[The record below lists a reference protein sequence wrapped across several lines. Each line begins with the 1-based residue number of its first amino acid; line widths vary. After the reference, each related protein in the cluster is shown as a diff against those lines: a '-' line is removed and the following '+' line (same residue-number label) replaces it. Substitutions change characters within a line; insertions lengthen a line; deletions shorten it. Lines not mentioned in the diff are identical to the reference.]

1 MLLDALLIFGYAL
14 VCIASLAFKQCRMAA
29 FIGLAFMSVSAAAAE
44 LMSRF
49 NTPSDCWRL
58 VMMIIYFAWFILAS
72 NLRLNVKPVSAMACT
87 VSVVSLFIFVPAGA
101 VGDAIDTT
109 YAILMTLCHLWYI
122 SSIFKD
128 LEPVKNDLPAGSA
141 ANLARDC
148 HVKRGA
154 K

>member
-14 VCIASLAFKQCRMAA
+14 VCIASIALKKCRKAA
-29 FIGLAFMSVSAAAAE
+29 FVGLAFMSVSAAAAE

-49 NTPSDCWRL
+49 STPADAWRL

-72 NLRLNVKPVSAMACT
+72 NMRLNVKPVSAMACT
-87 VSVVSLFIFVPAGA
+87 VSVVSLFIFVPAGV

-109 YAILMTLCHLWYI
+109 YSILMTLCHLWYI

-128 LEPVKNDLPAGSA
+128 LEPVKNDLSSGSTA
-141 ANLARDC
+141 SLARDC
-148 HVKRGA
+148 HIKRGA

>member
-14 VCIASLAFKQCRMAA
+14 VCIASIAIKQSRLAA
-29 FIGLAFMSVSAAAAE
+29 FVGLAFMCTSAAAAE
-44 LMSRF
+44 MMSRF
-49 NTPSDCWRL
+49 NIPAEAWRL
-58 VMMIIYFAWFILAS
+58 VMMLIYFAWFILAS

-101 VGDAIDTT
+101 VGDAIDTA

-122 SSIFKD
+122 GSIFKD

-141 ANLARDC
+141 DNLARDC

>member
-1 MLLDALLIFGYAL
+1 MLPDALLIFGYAL
-14 VCIASLAFKQCRMAA
+14 VCIASLALKQCRMAA
-29 FIGLAFMSVSAAAAE
+29 FVGLAFMTASAAAAE

-49 NTPSDCWRL
+49 NTPVDAWRL

-87 VSVVSLFIFVPAGA
+87 VSVVSLFIFVPAGV

>member
-14 VCIASLAFKQCRMAA
+14 ACISSLALKQCRKAA

-49 NTPSDCWRL
+49 NTPADAWRL

-128 LEPVKNDLPAGSA
+128 LEPVKNDLSSGSA

>member
-14 VCIASLAFKQCRMAA
+14 VCIASLALKQSRLAA
-29 FIGLAFMSVSAAAAE
+29 FVGLAFMSASAAAAE

-49 NTPSDCWRL
+49 NTPADCWRL

-87 VSVVSLFIFVPAGA
+87 VSAVSLFIFVPAGSI
-101 VGDAIDTT
+101 GDAIDTT
-109 YAILMTLCHLWYI
+109 YSILMTMCHLWYI

-141 ANLARDC
+141 ADMARNC